1 MKAEYI
7 NIFISAASQVLE
19 EMAQLKVSLGGTS
32 VRNGNAY
39 EKNVIIVIG
48 LTGQVR
54 GTVSVSM
61 DEEYAKGIASK
72 MMCGMPVGDFD
83 DLAQS
88 AVRELV
94 NMTMGRV
101 ATLFEKEGKVLDI
114 TPPTLMMGQNLKLS
128 NQISPTLVI
137 SLDEPNQKGAID
149 LDIAVADV

>member
-1 MKAEYI
+1 
-7 NIFISAASQVLE
+7 
-19 EMAQLKVSLGGTS
+19 MAQMKVSLGGTS

-54 GTVSVSM
+54 GNVSVSM
-61 DEEYAKGIASK
+61 DEAYAKGIASK
-72 MMCGMPVGDFD
+72 MMGGMPVADFD

-101 ATLFEKEGKVLDI
+101 ATLFEKEGKILDI
-114 TPPTLMMGQNLKLS
+114 TPPTLMMGENLKLS

>member
-149 LDIAVADV
+149 LDIAIADV